1 MYKEEQRKYEG
12 LVQLT
17 KLIEPGTQYNRKAR
31 RFKINDPNFT
41 KKRLRR
47 K

>member
-12 LVQLT
+12 LAQLT
-17 KLIEPGTQYNRKAR
+17 KLVVPGVYANRKAR

-41 KKRLRR
+41 KKRVKRG
-47 K
+47 